1 MEYLV
6 STHKRV
12 RAVCKECH
20 ATVIFWLEALLY
32 CLMDL
37 PQPTGLRVCSRDVA
51 CGCVH
56 DPNYRTLPES
66 ARDLGLVQG

>member
-6 STHKRV
+6 FTHKRV
-12 RAVCKECH
+12 RAVAKCVMPV
-20 ATVIFWLEALLY
+20 TLWVTALLY

-37 PQPTGLRVCSRDVA
+37 PQPTGLCVYSRDVA

-56 DPNYRTLPES
+56 DPNYGALPES